1 MFIVILFIM
10 RKILFIL
17 FLFVFNILL
26 IYSKVKSINNINLK
40 LKKDELAIVL
50 INNQKSK
57 SLLLLKNDIAILY
70 VLDYQNDD
78 NLKKDVLNFVSDID
92 YVFMNSNYDIP
103 FKKKKIISSKII
115 EKIILE
121 KNKITY
127 NNYRLCIDKEL
138 SCDITYLIKES
149 QLVGDNLQSIIYN
162 NEITPNIQNDWLD
175 TYSIG
180 FNNYIIIFIKDGYEI
195 DNLAR

>member
-1 MFIVILFIM
+1 M

-17 FLFVFNILL
+17 FLLLFNILL

-50 INNQKSK
+50 INNPKSK
-57 SLLLLKNDIAILY
+57 SILLLKNDISILY
-70 VLDYQNDD
+70 ILDYQNDE
-78 NLKKDVLNFVSDID
+78 NLKEDVLNFVSKLD
-92 YVFMNSNYDIP
+92 YVFMNSDYDVP
-103 FKKKKIISSKII
+103 FKNKQLIKSKII
-115 EKIILE
+115 EKIIME
-121 KNKITY
+121 PNKITY

-138 SCDITYLIKES
+138 SCDITYLIKEKE
-149 QLVGDNLQSIIYN
+149 LVGDNLKSIIYN
-162 NEITPNIQNDWLD
+162 NEINPNIQNDWLD

-180 FNNYIIIFIKDGYEI
+180 YNNYIIVFMKDSYEI